1 MKTSQQ
7 TLETDSLLLEEKVDT
22 LFGLTTVK
30 YDKETP
36 KFYNDWGES
45 IYAQTESQNKSKF
58 SLDFESSDGRK
69 NKYNF
74 IFSSYNIEQVKRKD
88 ECDNLL
94 GSTLTKGWNSTDSS
108 NN

>member
-36 KFYNDWGES
+36 KFIMTGGRVYTHKLNHR
-45 IYAQTESQNKSKF
+45 ISQNLVWISNHLMVEKINTILF
-58 SLDFESSDGRK
+58 FH
-69 NKYNF
+69 
-74 IFSSYNIEQVKRKD
+74 
-88 ECDNLL
+88 
-94 GSTLTKGWNSTDSS
+94 LTIS
-108 NN
+108 NR

>member
-45 IYAQTESQNKSKF
+45 IYA
-58 SLDFESSDGRK
+58 
-69 NKYNF
+69 
-74 IFSSYNIEQVKRKD
+74 
-88 ECDNLL
+88 
-94 GSTLTKGWNSTDSS
+94 
-108 NN
+108 